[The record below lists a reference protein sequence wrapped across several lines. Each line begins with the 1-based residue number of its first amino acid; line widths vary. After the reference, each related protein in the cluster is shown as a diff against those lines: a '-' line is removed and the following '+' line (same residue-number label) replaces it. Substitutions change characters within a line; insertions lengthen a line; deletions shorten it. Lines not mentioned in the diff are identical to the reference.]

1 VGPRRRE
8 AVAPK
13 SYSRPGPFDGRMTAE
28 TDGPGLDPIQ
38 EGIRLFND
46 RFFFEA
52 HEVLEGVW
60 REDHGGSKL
69 FLQGLIQISA
79 AYHHA
84 QNGNLIGATT
94 LLQRGAEKIRR
105 YPAGYLGIDT
115 KDLLAHVDADRARLE
130 TSGPGADLASR
141 LQYPRIERKVQ

>member
-1 VGPRRRE
+1 
-8 AVAPK
+8 
-13 SYSRPGPFDGRMTAE
+13 MTAE
-28 TDGPGLDPIQ
+28 ADAPGLDPIQ

-60 REDHGGSKL
+60 REDHGESKL

-84 QNGNLIGATT
+84 QNGNIIGATT
-94 LLQRGAEKIRR
+94 LLQRGAEKVRR

-115 KDLLAHVDADRARLE
+115 KDLLSRVDADRVRLE
-130 TSGPGADLASR
+130 TSGPGADIESR
-141 LQYPRIERKVQ
+141 LQFPRIERKLQ

>member
-1 VGPRRRE
+1 MTTE
-8 AVAPK
+8 ADA
-13 SYSRPGPFDGRMTAE
+13 
-28 TDGPGLDPIQ
+28 PGLDPIQ

-60 REDHGGSKL
+60 REDHGESKL

-84 QNGNLIGATT
+84 QNGNIIGATT
-94 LLQRGAEKIRR
+94 LLQRGAEKVRR

-115 KDLLAHVDADRARLE
+115 KDLLSRVDADRVRLE
-130 TSGPGADLASR
+130 TSGPGADMESR
-141 LQYPRIERKVQ
+141 LQFPRIERKVR

>member
-1 VGPRRRE
+1 MTTE
-8 AVAPK
+8 ADA
-13 SYSRPGPFDGRMTAE
+13 
-28 TDGPGLDPIQ
+28 PGLDPIQ

-60 REDHGGSKL
+60 REDHGESKL

-84 QNGNLIGATT
+84 QNGNIIGATT
-94 LLQRGAEKIRR
+94 LLQRGAEKVRR

-115 KDLLAHVDADRARLE
+115 KDLLARVDADRVRLE
-130 TSGPGADLASR
+130 TSGPGADMESR
-141 LQYPRIERKVQ
+141 LQFPRIERKDR

>member
-1 VGPRRRE
+1 
-8 AVAPK
+8 
-13 SYSRPGPFDGRMTAE
+13 MTAE
-28 TDGPGLDPIQ
+28 ADAPGLDPIQ

-60 REDHGGSKL
+60 REDHGESKL

-84 QNGNLIGATT
+84 QNGNIIGATT
-94 LLQRGAEKIRR
+94 LLQRGAEKVRR

-115 KDLLAHVDADRARLE
+115 QDLLSRVDADRVRLE
-130 TSGPGADLASR
+130 TSGPGADMESR
-141 LQYPRIERKVQ
+141 LQFPRIERKVR

>member
-1 VGPRRRE
+1 
-8 AVAPK
+8 
-13 SYSRPGPFDGRMTAE
+13 MTAE
-28 TDGPGLDPIQ
+28 ADAPGLDPIQ

-60 REDHGGSKL
+60 REDRGESKL

-84 QNGNLIGATT
+84 QNGNIIGATT
-94 LLQRGAEKIRR
+94 LLQRGAEKVRR
-105 YPAGYLGIDT
+105 YRAGYLGIDT
-115 KDLLAHVDADRARLE
+115 KDLLARVDADRVRLE
-130 TSGPGADLASR
+130 TSGPGADIESR
-141 LQYPRIERKVQ
+141 LQFPRIERKLQ

>member
-1 VGPRRRE
+1 
-8 AVAPK
+8 
-13 SYSRPGPFDGRMTAE
+13 MTAE
-28 TDGPGLDPIQ
+28 ADGPGLDPIT

-60 REDHGGSKL
+60 REERGEPKI

-79 AYHHA
+79 AYHHT
-84 QNGNLIGATT
+84 QNGNLVGATT

-105 YPAGYLGIDT
+105 YPAGYLGIET

-130 TSGPGADLASR
+130 TLGPGTDIESR
-141 LQYPRIERKVQ
+141 LQYPKIERKVR